1 MQNNF
6 DIIFL
11 ISGKPLP
18 AMLDMAYQAEM
29 LGKKSLMIILER
41 GIEDLT
47 IDQSLINYEVET
59 IEVKYKSVDIKRVL
73 SIPSQIYKLRNKI
86 YANLKN
92 GGIIYASTYDLLLY
106 SVLLN
111 YKSKFRIRYQIR
123 DLHKYQLVD
132 NIIGKVFSFV
142 ERVLLKRVEKVVVSS
157 QGFIDGYYKKIYKGS
172 IVLLENT
179 PAEKTWQNFISK
191 RRGQTFVIGFIG
203 IIRYEKSLLQLI
215 KAIEIL
221 NQTNPELG
229 IRGFFAGGGNNDFLR
244 KHASNHSL
252 FEVEG
257 PYEYTKDI
265 KRLYSK
271 IDLIFSVYD
280 SYDLNCQLAMPNKF
294 YESII
299 SKIPIIVAKQTYLES
314 IVNEYC
320 IGTSVLSG
328 DTEELIEK
336 LLELKN
342 NNSWYQKAL
351 ETLQSKANDAN
362 LLFEKYNQSM
372 INAIV

>member
-1 MQNNF
+1 
-6 DIIFL
+6 
-11 ISGKPLP
+11 
-18 AMLDMAYQAEM
+18 MLDMAYQAKVM
-29 LGKKSLMIILER
+29 GKKVLMIILER

-47 IDQSLINYEVET
+47 IDQSLINYKVET

-111 YKSKFRIRYQIR
+111 YKSKFRIRYQVR

-132 NIIGKVFSFV
+132 NITGKVFSFV
-142 ERVLLKRVEKVVVSS
+142 EKVLLKRVEKVVVSS
-157 QGFIDGYYKKIYKGS
+157 QGFIDGYYKKIYKGA
-172 IVLLENT
+172 IVLLENI
-179 PAEKTWQNFISK
+179 PADKTWQNFSRKK
-191 RRGQTFVIGFIG
+191 RGETFVIGFIG

-229 IRGFFAGGGNNDFLR
+229 IRGFFAGGGNNDFLK
-244 KHASNHSL
+244 KHASNYNL

-314 IVNEYC
+314 VVNEYC

-342 NNSWYQKAL
+342 DNSWYQKAL
-351 ETLQSKANDAN
+351 ESLYTKKNDAN

-372 INAIV
+372 KNAIT